1 MFIRTERLFLRP
13 GWPEDL
19 DDLLEALSDDTIRRM
34 TVFALP
40 RTREEIEAYLR
51 RPRDPHL
58 PHFFMYRRGEQGAK
72 LVGGIELN
80 PYRGEVEVGYWIAPR
95 YRGQGYALEALR
107 AVIDWARTLGHH
119 RLVAKHFVDNQAS
132 IRVLEAAGFH
142 DTGSERMRYCAGREG
157 EALARL
163 YVVDLERR
171 VQSRPEIED
180 EALSA

>member
-95 YRGQGYALEALR
+95 HRGQGYALEALR

-119 RLVAKHFVDNQAS
+119 RLLAEHFVDNHAA

-142 DTGSERMRYCAGREG
+142 DAGSERRRYSAGREG
-157 EALARL
+157 EAPARL

-171 VQSRPEIED
+171 AQPQAEIED
-180 EALSA
+180 DALSA